1 MGFMAALIDLAG
13 KLGPWPALLTSTAA
27 QRAAFW
33 SAVWAES
40 IRVSTCTA
48 AIRDPGRQNED
59 APQDQAS
66 QEPEAARRRSAPSRV
81 KPRKRVANM
90 RIAASIAVV
99 AATVGFVVLPACAE
113 EERPSDPFG
122 NYTTELNKDAP
133 LVRIWESLRDQM
145 KLEKAY
151 FHECQEPKDAQCP
164 SIPALVQKLKE
175 IGQNRGKALLGH
187 LNISINLMIKPA
199 PGKWTGPLEAITMRH
214 GDCKSYSLAK
224 YAGAQELGISAD
236 QVRLVIVHNRR
247 HSEDHMVTAV
257 HQDGEWFILD
267 NLTNL
272 VLRDWEKVD
281 YEPLAVL
288 DYKGVRRYLSAFWM
302 E

>member
-1 MGFMAALIDLAG
+1 MDRSLKRRVKALTAGMGKTSRRSVQRYAKNWHGLVWDRAAANARNDEKI
-13 KLGPWPALLTSTAA
+13 STASS
-27 QRAAFW
+27 RVAA
-33 SAVWAES
+33 VVIPTDE
-40 IRVSTCTA
+40 
-48 AIRDPGRQNED
+48 Q
-59 APQDQAS
+59 
-66 QEPEAARRRSAPSRV
+66 V
-81 KPRKRVANM
+81 KPRKRLPNM

-99 AATVGFVVLPACAE
+99 AVTVGFVVLPACAE
-113 EERPSDPFG
+113 EQRPSDPFG
-122 NYTTELNKDAP
+122 NDTTELNKDAP
-133 LVRIWESLRDQM
+133 LVRIWESLRDEM

-151 FHECQEPKDAQCP
+151 FHECQESKDAQCP

-175 IGQNRGKALLGH
+175 IGRNRGKALLGH
-187 LNISINLMIKPA
+187 LNVSINLMIKPA

-257 HQDGEWFILD
+257 YQDGEWFILD

-272 VLRDWEKVD
+272 LLRDWEKVD